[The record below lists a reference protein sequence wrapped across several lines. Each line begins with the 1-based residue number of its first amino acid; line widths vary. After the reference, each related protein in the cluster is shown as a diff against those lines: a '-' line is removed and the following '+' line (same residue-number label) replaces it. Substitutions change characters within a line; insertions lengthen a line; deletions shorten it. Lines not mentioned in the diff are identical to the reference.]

1 MNISIALCDNSSKIY
16 LDIISLINEQIPNAN
31 VRTFRSAE
39 AMLKTEDIFDI
50 YLLDIKGINGI
61 EVAKELR
68 KKQNNME
75 HSRSIIIF
83 ITGYREYMEEA
94 FDVQA
99 FHYLIKPLNK
109 IKFSQVLKCAC
120 KELKAMEIQHENYIL
135 LKFENQ
141 QQKVP
146 LKDIIY
152 IESNNKKVSIHTM
165 SNLYEVRGKMEDF
178 ELTLGEL
185 FYRCHRCYLVNFSKI
200 TAYNQNEIKVIN
212 GDKLLIAQRKYPAF
226 VKAYLRYAKGGGI
239 VNV

>member
-1 MNISIALCDNSSKIY
+1 MDIKIAICDNSAKNC
-16 LDIISLINEQIPNAN
+16 LDIVSLINERMPNAEIKIFN
-31 VRTFRSAE
+31 SA
-39 AMLKTEDIFDI
+39 MSILKTDEFFHI
-50 YLLDIKGINGI
+50 YFLDIKGIKGI

-68 KKQNNME
+68 KKQENME
-75 HSRSIIIF
+75 NLRSVIIF
-83 ITGYREYMEEA
+83 VTGYREYMEEA

-99 FHYLIKPLNK
+99 FHYLLKPLNRV
-109 IKFSQVLKCAC
+109 KFLQVLEKAC
-120 KELKAMEIQHENYIL
+120 KELKVMEAQQESYIL
-135 LKFENQ
+135 LKFDNQ
-141 QQKVP
+141 QQRVA

-152 IESNNKKVSIHTM
+152 IESNNKKVSVHTM

-200 TAYNQNEIKVIN
+200 IAYNQNEIKVIN